1 MIRFF
6 TGEHSKPQG
15 LAVCTR
21 GSGTYRS
28 QPGQLDQMLLLYGL
42 NLHPDNGFRNS
53 HTYSPLDCLD
63 RGQLDYACYHLHRL
77 EEFGIKQSNVEWK
90 AQVDMYVTV
99 LGIHF

>member
-1 MIRFF
+1 MVGFSP
-6 TGEHSKPQG
+6 HG
-15 LAVCTR
+15 LAVRTT

-28 QPGQLDQMLLLYGL
+28 QPGQLDHMLLLYGP

-77 EEFGIKQSNVEWK
+77 QEFGIKQSNVQWK